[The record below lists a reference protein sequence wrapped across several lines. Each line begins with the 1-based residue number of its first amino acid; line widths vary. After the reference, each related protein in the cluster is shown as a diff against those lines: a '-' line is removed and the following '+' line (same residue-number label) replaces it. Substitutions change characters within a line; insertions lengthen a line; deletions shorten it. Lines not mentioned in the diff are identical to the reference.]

1 MTLQQQFSDL
11 STAINT
17 LLGLL
22 FELLSPEVVSIA
34 GKAVRKT
41 NRPQKDPSMYME
53 SQVSVNFRH
62 IPQCDGAINSTIV
75 EDDDVG
81 NVGVIKEDD
90 GSAIVDVDISIVSAA
105 DDS

>member
-1 MTLQQQFSDL
+1 MTLQQQFSNL
-11 STAINT
+11 STSINT

-41 NRPQKDPSMYME
+41 SRPQKDPSVYME
-53 SQVSVNFRH
+53 SQVSVNFKQ

-75 EDDDVG
+75 LWWRMMMWAML
-81 NVGVIKEDD
+81 
-90 GSAIVDVDISIVSAA
+90 GSSRKMMVVL
-105 DDS
+105 